1 MANRKGI
8 RELVHFART
17 DKSNIN
23 KVLRLGVITKEQAVA
38 IYNKTGFELM
48 DYERTIDTSA
58 IRHILKKHGNQQKEI
73 LRGQI
78 AVKDE
83 DFELIHLIAVPEN
96 IISFAKNKLGND
108 CLLYKARLDDTFF
121 YAEEIRT
128 GKKHLALNTL
138 YKRK

>member
-1 MANRKGI
+1 MI
-8 RELVHFART
+8 TREQSVT
-17 DKSNIN
+17 I
-23 KVLRLGVITKEQAVA
+23 E
-38 IYNKTGFELM
+38 NKTGFELIG
-48 DYERTIDTSA
+48 YERTIDTSA

-78 AVKDE
+78 AVTDE
-83 DFELIHLIAVPEN
+83 DFELIQFIAVPDN
-96 IISFAKNKLGND
+96 IISFSKNKLGND
-108 CLLYKARLDDTFF
+108 CLLYKTQLDDMFF

>member
-1 MANRKGI
+1 MKNERSIK
-8 RELVHFART
+8 ELVHFART
-17 DKSNIN
+17 DKTNKN
-23 KVLRLGVITKEQAVA
+23 KVLILGIITQEQAII
-38 IYNKTGFELM
+38 IYDKTGFSLV

-58 IRHILKKHGNQQKEI
+58 IRHIIKKHGNQQKEI

-78 AVKDE
+78 AVTDE
-83 DFELIHLIAVPEN
+83 DFELIHLIAIPEN
-96 IISFAKNKLGND
+96 IISVAKNKLGND
-108 CLLYKARLDDTFF
+108 CLLYKTKLNDTFF